1 MTAVRSG
8 RRPLARVLIALAGGL
23 LSLLTGCGSNTA
35 APPGTPVLTMSSTNT
50 GFAGY
55 VVLVSAITLAESNG
69 GLVSPVFTPLTID
82 LARLTDIAEV
92 LGAPGGVPAGTYL
105 SVQITIDYTNASIWA
120 NVDGQA
126 KPLAARAPGGAGIT
140 STILKVTFD
149 PAHPLVIK
157 QGVSTRAH
165 VTFDL
170 DAFNTV
176 DLTTSPA
183 TVTVQP
189 YALMQ
194 PALPD
199 ATPLRARGVF
209 VTVEEGDFVINL
221 RPFYD
226 FVSNPSGAMT
236 VKITDKTYFSVEN
249 VVYTGGPGLNAMK
262 GLNINTPV
270 AAYGTLDNLSGIT
283 PTFNATAVYAGE
295 SLEGGLQDHFIGVVA
310 ARSGNTL
317 TVHNIQWLPVQ
328 VFSNPPPQMLFLPT
342 ATVTVGGNTFVTEDG
357 NEAAGASLQSISV
370 GQRVDVAGVSSTNV
384 TTQLTSMNA
393 TAGQLRLQSTRAWG
407 VLKSAT
413 PNSAVLDLLSLGN
426 FSPASYTFTGTAT
439 GGGAVDPALYP
450 VNTGTL
456 DESATAA
463 GTLLAVDGL
472 VAPFGAAPPAFN
484 ATAITAGAATQQELV
499 VEWVSGGASAPFSQH
514 DAAGLVVDLSNANLG
529 TVHAIYTGPQS
540 LDLKPP
546 SLPASPLI
554 TTTGANQ
561 SKLLLAVG
569 NATLG
574 ITEFQ
579 SAAAFATALN
589 SALNGTNKVYRLAA
603 FGQYNSASNTFVA
616 TRIDVALHN

>member
-23 LSLLTGCGSNTA
+23 LSLLAACGGNSV

-55 VVLVSAITLAESNG
+55 VILVSAITLAESNG

-82 LARLTDIAEV
+82 LARLTDIGEV

-105 SVQITIDYTNASIWA
+105 SVSITIDYTNASIWA
-120 NVDGQA
+120 NVNGQPTA
-126 KPLAARAPGGAGIT
+126 LAARAPGGAGIT

-157 QGVSTRAH
+157 QGVSTRTH

-176 DLTTSPA
+176 DLTSSPA

-209 VTVEEGDFVINL
+209 VTVQEGNFVINL

-236 VKITDKTYFSVEN
+236 VKITDKTYFNVEN

-283 PTFNATAVYAGE
+283 PTFNATAVYTGE

-342 ATVTVGGNTFVTEDG
+342 ASITVGSNTLVTEDG
-357 NEAAGASLQSISV
+357 TEAAGVSLQSISV
-370 GQRVDVAGVSSTNV
+370 GQRVDVAGVSSTNL
-384 TTQLTSMNA
+384 TTHLTSWTLA
-393 TAGQLRLQSTRAWG
+393 PPRCACEHARL
-407 VLKSAT
+407 
-413 PNSAVLDLLSLGN
+413 
-426 FSPASYTFTGTAT
+426 
-439 GGGAVDPALYP
+439 GGAEIRP
-450 VNTGTL
+450 
-456 DESATAA
+456 
-463 GTLLAVDGL
+463 
-472 VAPFGAAPPAFN
+472 
-484 ATAITAGAATQQELV
+484 Q
-499 VEWVSGGASAPFSQH
+499 
-514 DAAGLVVDLSNANLG
+514 
-529 TVHAIYTGPQS
+529 TVRCWIC
-540 LDLKPP
+540 
-546 SLPASPLI
+546 
-554 TTTGANQ
+554 
-561 SKLLLAVG
+561 
-569 NATLG
+569 
-574 ITEFQ
+574 
-579 SAAAFATALN
+579 
-589 SALNGTNKVYRLAA
+589 
-603 FGQYNSASNTFVA
+603 
-616 TRIDVALHN
+616 